1 MPSVSSL
8 SYTITTLSLNFIL
21 NPMPLCR
28 YLAVVKRRGHAI
40 DPVAHFHL
48 QNGAS
53 IWRLN
58 WRADISSKGMER
70 SYGLMVNYHYN
81 LLDISQNSDAYSIS
95 GTIAQSDSF
104 SHWLK

>member
-1 MPSVSSL
+1 MCVMLCLPR
-8 SYTITTLSLNFIL
+8 F
-21 NPMPLCR
+21 PMLQHIVYLYR

-58 WRADISSKGMER
+58 WMADVSTKGINR
-70 SYGLMVNYHYN
+70 SYGLMVNYHYK
-81 LLDISQNSDAYSIS
+81 LPDITQNSNQYHINGHVAL
-95 GTIAQSDSF
+95 SDSVRG
-104 SHWLK
+104 WVKW